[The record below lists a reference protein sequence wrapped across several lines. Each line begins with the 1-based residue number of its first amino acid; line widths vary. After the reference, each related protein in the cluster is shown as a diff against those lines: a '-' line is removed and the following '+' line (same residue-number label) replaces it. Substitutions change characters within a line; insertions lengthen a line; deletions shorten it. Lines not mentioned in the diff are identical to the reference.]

1 MYRARVDLPVF
12 AGPMINNTNPDKKEE
27 SDLCLSLQY

>member
-12 AGPMINNTNPDKKEE
+12 AGPMINKTNPGMKEE
-27 SDLCLSLQY
+27 NDLCLSLQY